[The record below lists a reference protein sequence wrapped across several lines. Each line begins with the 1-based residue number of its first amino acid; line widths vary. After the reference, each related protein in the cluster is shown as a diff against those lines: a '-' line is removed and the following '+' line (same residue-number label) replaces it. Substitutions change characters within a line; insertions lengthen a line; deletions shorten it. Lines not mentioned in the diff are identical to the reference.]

1 MSAVITYRTHTA
13 HTLLPPPVPYA
24 LVLPLQ
30 KVDALPELAHVVK
43 NADVLITN
51 LSHSRVEAVD
61 EPTIDDHYNEEE
73 EEEDDEVSK

>member
-1 MSAVITYRTHTA
+1 
-13 HTLLPPPVPYA
+13 
-24 LVLPLQ
+24 VLPLQ

-61 EPTIDDHYNEEE
+61 KPTIDDHCNEE